1 MSRGSAT
8 ALVRRPKRRFIK
20 PRLSSWR
27 YEAGGP
33 GFLAAG
39 YTIKLLDAL
48 NAPALDPWTLV
59 DVRWTSQETA
69 PSEWA
74 TQRCDSRLTSKA
86 L

>member
-27 YEAGGP
+27 YEAGGL

-48 NAPALDPWTLV
+48 NDPGARPVDAGGRPV
-59 DVRWTSQETA
+59 DVARDSAVRVGNTA
-69 PSEWA
+69 L
-74 TQRCDSRLTSKA
+74 R
-86 L
+86 